1 MKKIALILSLIMVAM
16 IFVTPANMN
25 ISATKTT
32 HIEEDFFGDEIN
44 SEIWDATENASL
56 VNMGGA
62 IQIKGGDF
70 ATSVGWKGLRDAV
83 DKNGNGNGLMSDYSL
98 EVTVSAVDSSWFA
111 LYIGCEKAAQRFA
124 ALGEGNPGSIL
135 VFTKSNI
142 THYIGQGLLAT
153 ASSTVVAKGSEE
165 AQADAAANKSV
176 YKFNEIKFDGTRYCI
191 KLDAHFG
198 TDAGDDRSQNYVDV
212 YMVAEPANRTN
223 DTVIEYGEK
232 IARIHYAN
240 VSGYFSFGSMN
251 KGVATFSNI
260 KVTDTATNEVLYTP
274 SNNLEQPTVEHA
286 VGTGSTQY
294 KNYEF
299 RVWNK
304 TAGEYS
310 EMITNGVTG
319 YMQMN
324 GEASLISKL
333 SVNPDMNAYSLY
345 DIEIK
350 MNAKNLGSGALEFVL
365 GSDEEGQSTI
375 KLSKDI
381 GTRVIFEDYNGKSA
395 KLVLSEG
402 ERIIKFCVK
411 ADKSVQMYIDGAY
424 VETFAIEKLG
434 GKLGIKTSNGQEV
447 KLTGYKLDTYLAQ
460 SSNAP
465 SVSAD
470 FTVLDAEGKPYLSNQ
485 EFYIL
490 GNARRLKGYNEISF
504 INAKKGSFLAT
515 KNKYSEYVVKFD
527 LYDVTQND
535 SNNIITFSFGKD
547 VYNLTHDACK
557 TLILVSRNYTEDE
570 FGMPSAGKTNVEA
583 LSGLQ
588 FTNANG
594 STSTSIQLKDNIFN
608 DEDFAL
614 KQNGKEYMTIM
625 FVVKD
630 RTITMYYKFA
640 GEPESALSIPRAVC
654 EDVDTYG
661 YFSIGAASTANFTIS
676 NFSLINLDFE

>member
-1 MKKIALILSLIMVAM
+1 MKKIALILSIIMVAM
-16 IFVTPANMN
+16 VFVTPANMN
-25 ISATKTT
+25 IAATKTT
-32 HIEEDFFGDEIN
+32 HIEDDFFGNEIN
-44 SEIWDATENASL
+44 PEIWDTEGNAAL
-56 VNMGGA
+56 VNKGGA

-70 ATSVGWKGLRDAV
+70 ATSVGWKGLRDSV
-83 DKNGNGNGLMSDYSL
+83 DSKGNGNGLMSDYSL

-111 LYIGCEKAAQRFA
+111 LYVGCYKAAQRFA
-124 ALGEGNPGSIL
+124 ALGEGNPGSVL
-135 VFTKSNI
+135 VFTSSNI
-142 THYIGQGLLAT
+142 THYVGQGIKAT
-153 ASSTVVAKGSEE
+153 DSSSVVANGSEE
-165 AQADAAANKSV
+165 AQADAQAHKSV
-176 YKFNEIKFDGTRYCI
+176 YGFNNIKFDGTRYCI

-198 TDAGDDRSQNYVDV
+198 TDSGEDRSQNYIDV
-212 YMVAEPANRTN
+212 YMVAEPANRTD

-240 VSGYFSFGSMN
+240 VAGYFSFGSMN

-260 KVTDTATNEVLYTP
+260 KVTDTATNKVLYTP
-274 SNNLEQPTVEHA
+274 ANNLEKPTVEHV
-286 VGTGSTQY
+286 VGSGSTQY

-299 RVWNK
+299 RVWNT
-304 TAGEYS
+304 TAGQYS
-310 EMITNGVTG
+310 SMITNGVVG
-319 YMQMN
+319 YMQMK
-324 GEASLISKL
+324 GEASLTSKL
-333 SVNPDMNAYSLY
+333 TISPDMNSYSLY

-350 MNAKNLGSGALEFVL
+350 MNTINIGNGSLQFVL
-365 GSDEEGQSTI
+365 GSDENGYSAI
-375 KLSKDI
+375 SMSKVL
-381 GTRVIFEDYNGKSA
+381 GTKFAFKDYTGKTKEQVVSA
-395 KLVLSEG
+395 G
-402 ERIIKFCVK
+402 EHIYKFYVK

-424 VETFAIEKLG
+424 VDTFAIEKLG
-434 GKLGIKTSNGQEV
+434 GKPGIKTANGQEV
-447 KLTGYKLDTYLAQ
+447 NLTGYKLDTYLAQ
-460 SSNAP
+460 SSKAP

-470 FTVLDAEGKPYLSNQ
+470 FTVLDSEGKPYVSNQ

-535 SNNIITFSFGKD
+535 SNNIITFSFAKD

-570 FGMPSAGKTNVEA
+570 YGMPIAGKTNLEA

-588 FTNANG
+588 FTNAG
-594 STSTSIQLKDNIFN
+594 GKTSTSIQLEDNIFN

-614 KQNGKEYMTIM
+614 KKEGKEHMTIM

-640 GEPESALSIPRAVC
+640 GEPESVLSIPRAVC

-676 NFSLINLDFE
+676 NFSLINLEFE